1 MNKLLPLKGIR
12 ILDFS
17 WVGAGPF
24 VTKPL
29 ADHGAEVIK
38 IESRKKMDVIR
49 SMHPFKD
56 GVPGENRSG
65 YFSNRN
71 SSKMG
76 MTLNLKTPQG
86 IEIAK
91 ELIKQSDVIVN
102 NFSAN
107 VMEKLGL
114 GYEEAKRLNPRIIYL
129 SMPMQG
135 STGPHKDFKGFG
147 LTIGALC
154 GLLDLS
160 GFPEK
165 EPAGTG
171 TNYPDHAPNPLHGAI
186 AILSALFHRKRTG
199 EGQYIELSQF
209 ESTINVLG
217 TSIMRY
223 ANNGENEIR
232 RGNSSLEHAPHNVY
246 RCLGE
251 DRWIAVAVESEEEWM
266 CFKKAIGEPEWAEG
280 TKFETA
286 ENRKQNEQELD
297 QLIGSWTQTQDAE
310 QLFKYLQGYKVKAGV
325 VRNAEEL
332 LVKDE
337 QLAARN
343 HWVYLDHP
351 EMGKTVYDAPPYK
364 FLNHES
370 KLRSAAPLLGQ
381 HTEHVCKQILNMDSK
396 TFENYEKEGVFY

>member
-1 MNKLLPLKGIR
+1 MNQGLPLSGIR

-56 GVPGENRSG
+56 GIPGENRSG

-71 SSKMG
+71 SSKLG

-86 IEIAK
+86 VQIAK
-91 ELIKQSDVIVN
+91 ELIQQSDVIVN

-114 GYEEAKRLNPRIIYL
+114 GYEEVSRIKPDIIYL

-135 STGPHKDFKGFG
+135 TSGPHKDFKGFG

-154 GLLDLS
+154 GLLELS
-160 GFPEK
+160 GYPDK

-217 TSIMRY
+217 TSVMKY
-223 ANNGENEIR
+223 ANNSENEVR
-232 RGNSSLEHAPHNVY
+232 MGNTSLEHAPHNVY
-246 RCLGE
+246 RCVGE
-251 DRWIAVAVESEEEWM
+251 DRWIAIAVESETEWYK
-266 CFKKAIGEPEWAEG
+266 FKKALGGPEWAEDPR
-280 TKFETA
+280 FATA
-286 ENRKQNEQELD
+286 ECRKENKQALD
-297 QLIGSWTQTQDAE
+297 QLIENWTLPQHAE
-310 QLFKYLQGYKVKAGV
+310 QVFHHLQGYKVKAGV
-325 VRNAEEL
+325 VRDPKEL
-332 LVKDE
+332 LLTDE
-337 QLAARN
+337 QLQARN
-343 HWVYLDHP
+343 HWVYLEHP
-351 EMGKTVYDAPPYK
+351 EMGRTVYDSPPYK
-364 FLNHES
+364 FLNHRS
-370 KLRSAAPLLGQ
+370 GLRSAAPMLGQ
-381 HTEHVCKQILNMDSK
+381 HTEYICQHLLNMD
-396 TFENYEKEGVFY
+396 TQTYQTYEKEGVFY